1 MASIR
6 TSDIMPMV
14 NVFIEPNW
22 CEDHA
27 ELELPVG
34 LGSGADGVKDED
46 CDAVVKVGMLVS
58 EEPPVIT
65 EPVIGMG
72 VLMVSEADVTRFW
85 AVDPLEV
92 AIKEELVLEEE
103 GVVLGVELVP
113 EEELVPPLV
122 IRVMTNAGL
131 VLPES
136 PKTGHVGAW
145 ARCGQH

>member
-1 MASIR
+1 MCMKRCSCAMGTLGQGGQEILPYMASIR

-72 VLMVSEADVTRFW
+72 VLMVSEADVTRF
-85 AVDPLEV
+85 
-92 AIKEELVLEEE
+92 
-103 GVVLGVELVP
+103 
-113 EEELVPPLV
+113 
-122 IRVMTNAGL
+122 
-131 VLPES
+131 
-136 PKTGHVGAW
+136 
-145 ARCGQH
+145 